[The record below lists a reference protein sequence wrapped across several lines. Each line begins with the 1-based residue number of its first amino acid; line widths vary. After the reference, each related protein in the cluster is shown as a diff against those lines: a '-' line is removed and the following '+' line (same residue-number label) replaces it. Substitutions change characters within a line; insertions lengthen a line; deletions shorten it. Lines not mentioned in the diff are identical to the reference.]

1 MSEGEFKSEV
11 ASEQQKFLKDHDFY
25 VLHGNFQF
33 EMPAWVNQFGEKL
46 VQMGVPKDQV
56 HTPRLKSL
64 IADYKSSRKD
74 SGLPNNTEDSEK
86 AILIGHSSGS
96 EMALVYTEH
105 HKVSGLIL
113 FAPYDKSNV
122 GGAFGS
128 LISPLE
134 KMSGMFTKSNPEK
147 PGILNRQEREFRWN
161 QIVRN
166 CGFIVVVHS
175 TGDKYM
181 VSETGSKNVY
191 EKLKKASSGTNISYL
206 SVESKIHDPEVSQL
220 TQIISQVGKN

>member
-1 MSEGEFKSEV
+1 MI
-11 ASEQQKFLKDHDFY
+11 
-25 VLHGNFQF
+25 
-33 EMPAWVNQFGEKL
+33 
-46 VQMGVPKDQV
+46 GVPRDQV

-64 IADYKSSRKD
+64 IADYKFWRKD
-74 SGLPNNTEDSEK
+74 SGLPDNPEDSEK
-86 AILIGHSSGS
+86 SILIGHSSGA
-96 EMALVYTEH
+96 EMAMVYTEH

-147 PGILNRQEREFRWN
+147 LGISNRQEREFKWD
-161 QIVRN
+161 QIVKN

-191 EKLKKASSGTNISYL
+191 EKLKKASSGTKISYL
-206 SVESKIHDPEVSQL
+206 SVESKIHDPEASQL
-220 TQIISQVGKN
+220 TQIISQIEI